1 MSITLPYF
9 SGIPFNQ
16 LQFCKRSLIAREGEK
31 KKLYKFPSGKTID
44 YFPDKISTGE
54 QLESIAYGLGTRFLD
69 PSLHSK

>member
-9 SGIPFNQ
+9 SGIPFKSSSI
-16 LQFCKRSLIAREGEK
+16 LQTKSDCERGRK
-31 KKLYKFPSGKTID
+31 KKLDKFPSGKTID